1 MKRYLL
7 LLLSAMPLSLVA
19 ASPVWLVESMTTK
32 LYLAGT
38 VHLLRDNDFPLPPAF
53 ESAYKQAQTLA
64 FEVDIDQTRDPA
76 FQQQMMQAIKLPA
89 GTRLE
94 QVLKPGTLDKLHAF
108 LRRNGLELDQF
119 NGLKPSMIAMTMTI
133 IELRKIGVNSAGVD
147 DFFYQKARHDGK
159 RILALESIQQ
169 QIEFLTEMGQGQED
183 MMILQTLR
191 EIESLSSDFSDMLRS
206 WRQGD
211 TRKLEDLFITPMKQE
226 FGPVYQQLIVNRNQN
241 WLQQLKAYLQ
251 TPDIEMVL
259 VGSAHLPGEDGLLTL
274 LKSAGYR
281 ISQLQ

>member
-1 MKRYLL
+1 MLG
-7 LLLSAMPLSLVA
+7 AMPLSLVA
-19 ASPVWLVESMTTK
+19 ASPVWLVESTTTK

-38 VHLLRDNDFPLPPAF
+38 VHILRDNDFPLPPAF

-64 FEVDIDQTRDPA
+64 FEVDIDQTREPA

-94 QVLKPGTLDKLHAF
+94 QVLKSETLDKLHAF
-108 LRRNGLELDQF
+108 LNRNGLELDQF
-119 NGLKPSMIAMTMTI
+119 NELKPSMIAMTMTI

-147 DFFYQKARHDGK
+147 DFFYHKARRDGK
-159 RILALESIQQ
+159 QVLALESIQQ

-183 MMILQTLR
+183 MMILQTLQ
-191 EIESLSSDFSDMLRS
+191 EIESLSSDFNDMLRS

-251 TPDIEMVL
+251 TPDTEMVL

-274 LKSAGYR
+274 LKNAGYR
-281 ISQLQ
+281 ISQLE